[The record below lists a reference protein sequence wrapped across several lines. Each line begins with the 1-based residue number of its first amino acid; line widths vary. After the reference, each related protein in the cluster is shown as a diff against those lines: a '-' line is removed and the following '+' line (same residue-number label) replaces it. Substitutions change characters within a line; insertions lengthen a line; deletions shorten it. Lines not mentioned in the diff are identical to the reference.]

1 MHLSRRTVFEVTT
14 HLAPW
19 LLFLALAAALTFAPD
34 ACAQNNQRTTPRI
47 GYAYPAGGQ
56 QGTTVILSLGGQ
68 NLNGTVAAYFS
79 GYGIEAKVSGYDR
92 PLTQKEIMD
101 LREKIDALQQKRSAA
116 KDPKKPQFTA
126 EDEKAIAE
134 ARVKLATRPGRQANP
149 AIAET
154 VTLELTIGS
163 DAPSGEREIRLRTAS
178 GLSNPITFVVGQ
190 LREYVA
196 PVITSSNL
204 AADGASR
211 PATGARAAI
220 IKQPD
225 TAITLPIVV
234 NGQILPG
241 EVDRFRFTA
250 RQGQKLTLAA
260 SARALIPYLADA
272 VPGWFQATLALYDA
286 KGKEVAY
293 DDDFRFNP
301 DPVLF
306 YKIPADGDYTVEIKD
321 SIYRGRE
328 DFVYRIAI
336 GELPFVTGIYPLGCT
351 PAEKSTFALTG
362 WNLPTEKLD
371 VPTKDRAPGIFNLSV
386 RNQGQLSNSVRFAVD
401 PQPATEDTEPN
412 NLAAQAQLLAL
423 PTVVNGRIDR
433 PGDEDV
439 FRFSG
444 KAGETI
450 IAEVVARRLN
460 SPLDSVI
467 RLTDADGK
475 TIATNDDFDDKGA
488 GLLTHQAD
496 SRLSLKL
503 PADGTYFLRIADNQ
517 RQGSP
522 DHSYRLRVGAPH
534 PDFDLRVVPSTINLR
549 ASASAPITVYALRHD
564 GFDGEINLGLHDA
577 PAGFRL
583 SGGRIPAGQEKVQ
596 LTVTAP
602 ASPREEPFMLSVAG
616 VATVSGKSV
625 AHVAMPADD
634 QMQAFLYRHLVPVRQ
649 LMAEVT
655 GKGTALRVTTRPPVR
670 LIPGATVKLQIS
682 APSSRNA
689 PKVHF
694 ELTDPPEG
702 VTIEKSSVGGGD
714 TVTIVLAC
722 DAAKAKPGLQGNLI
736 LTGYAER
743 PNAKGKNAQRT
754 PLGCVPAIPFE
765 IAGTTKAPSAD

>member
-34 ACAQNNQRTTPRI
+34 ARAQNNQRTSPRI

-79 GYGIEAKVSGYDR
+79 GFGIDAKVSGYDR

-116 KDPKKPQFTA
+116 KDPTKPPFTA
-126 EDEKAIAE
+126 ADEKAIAE

-260 SARALIPYLADA
+260 GARALIPYLADA

-321 SIYRGRE
+321 SIYRKR
-328 DFVYRIAI
+328 
-336 GELPFVTGIYPLGCT
+336 
-351 PAEKSTFALTG
+351 S
-362 WNLPTEKLD
+362 
-371 VPTKDRAPGIFNLSV
+371 S
-386 RNQGQLSNSVRFAVD
+386 
-401 PQPATEDTEPN
+401 
-412 NLAAQAQLLAL
+412 
-423 PTVVNGRIDR
+423 
-433 PGDEDV
+433 GD
-439 FRFSG
+439 SS
-444 KAGETI
+444 KAY
-450 IAEVVARRLN
+450 
-460 SPLDSVI
+460 I
-467 RLTDADGK
+467 R
-475 TIATNDDFDDKGA
+475 
-488 GLLTHQAD
+488 
-496 SRLSLKL
+496 
-503 PADGTYFLRIADNQ
+503 
-517 RQGSP
+517 
-522 DHSYRLRVGAPH
+522 
-534 PDFDLRVVPSTINLR
+534 
-549 ASASAPITVYALRHD
+549 
-564 GFDGEINLGLHDA
+564 
-577 PAGFRL
+577 
-583 SGGRIPAGQEKVQ
+583 
-596 LTVTAP
+596 
-602 ASPREEPFMLSVAG
+602 
-616 VATVSGKSV
+616 
-625 AHVAMPADD
+625 
-634 QMQAFLYRHLVPVRQ
+634 
-649 LMAEVT
+649 
-655 GKGTALRVTTRPPVR
+655 
-670 LIPGATVKLQIS
+670 
-682 APSSRNA
+682 
-689 PKVHF
+689 
-694 ELTDPPEG
+694 
-702 VTIEKSSVGGGD
+702 
-714 TVTIVLAC
+714 
-722 DAAKAKPGLQGNLI
+722 
-736 LTGYAER
+736 
-743 PNAKGKNAQRT
+743 
-754 PLGCVPAIPFE
+754 
-765 IAGTTKAPSAD
+765 